1 MSKRS
6 SFEIKE
12 KILKHLKLGSMTY
25 AQLERKIN
33 TGFET
38 IKANCEE
45 LEKFGFVEI
54 NKIERHERNGR
65 FYFQI
70 KLTSSGLNFLQ
81 NKSK

>member
-12 KILKHLKLGSMTY
+12 KILKCLKSGSMTY

-38 IKANCEE
+38 IKSNCEE
-45 LEKFGFVEI
+45 LERFGFIEI
-54 NKIERHERNGR
+54 KKIEKHERNGR
-65 FYFQI
+65 FYFQLS
-70 KLTSSGLNFLQ
+70 LTSSGSNFL
-81 NKSK
+81 NKSL

>member
-12 KILKHLKLGSMTY
+12 KILKHLKSNPMSY

-38 IKANCEE
+38 IKSNCEE

-54 NKIERHERNGR
+54 KKIENHERNGR

-70 KLTSSGLNFLQ
+70 KITEKGLEFFK
-81 NKSK
+81 NK

>member
-12 KILKHLKLGSMTY
+12 KMLKCLKLSSMTY

-54 NKIERHERNGR
+54 KKIEKHARNGR

-70 KLTSSGLNFLQ
+70 KITENGLNFIKKLR
-81 NKSK
+81 

>member
-6 SFEIKE
+6 SFDIKE
-12 KILKHLKLGSMTY
+12 RILKNLKSSSLSY

-38 IKANCEE
+38 IKSNCEE

-54 NKIERHERNGR
+54 KKIEKHERNGR
-65 FYFQI
+65 SYFQI
-70 KLTSSGLNFLQ
+70 KITEKGIDFLN
-81 NKSK
+81 KK